1 MSSAACPP
9 EVSADD
15 PSAIPDQVRAVF
27 RDRYGPDGSVTLA
40 RAPGR
45 VNLIGDHTDY
55 NDGFVLPMT
64 LEQAVY
70 VVLRPRSDG
79 QVRLYSVQFEEEVTD
94 EIDALSVSGSDWN
107 HYVEG
112 VAELLR
118 KRNGVA
124 TGFDGVVYGS
134 VPVGAGLSSS
144 AALEVASLLAL
155 QSAFDVS
162 LSPVEGAQ
170 LCQQVEH
177 EVIGVQCGIMD
188 QFSSRIGS
196 AEHALFLDCRS
207 LEYESVPLD
216 LEDHRIVVVDSTV
229 QRALASSKYN
239 QRRAECEQGV
249 AHFQQ
254 IDDSIQ
260 TLRDVSLEILEAH
273 SGGLD
278 ETVRRRCRHVVEEN
292 ARVEAAAEALHEKDH
307 ERLGALMNESHASLR
322 DLYEVSSDELN
333 VLVETAQSTDGVLGA
348 RMTGAGFGGC
358 TVNLVHK
365 NAVAALR
372 QRLSENYEREC
383 DRTPTIYVI
392 EQNTEADVL
401 SEGDGSL

>member
-1 MSSAACPP
+1 MSSAAYPP
-9 EVSADD
+9 DVSADD
-15 PSAIPDQVRAVF
+15 TSAIPGQVFAVC
-27 RDRYGPDGSVTLA
+27 RDRYGPDGPVTLA

-70 VVLRPRSDG
+70 VALRPRSDG

-94 EIDALSVSGSDWN
+94 EIDALPVSGSDWN

-118 KRNGVA
+118 KQTGVA

-162 LSPVEGAQ
+162 LSPVEGAR

-177 EVIGVQCGIMD
+177 KVVGVQCGIMD
-188 QFSSRIGS
+188 QFASRIGS

-207 LEYESVPLD
+207 LAYESVPLD

-239 QRRAECEQGV
+239 ERRAECEQGV

-254 IDDSIQ
+254 VDDSIQ
-260 TLRDVSLEILEAH
+260 ALRDVSLEMLEAH
-273 SGGLD
+273 GDGLD
-278 ETVRRRCRHVVEEN
+278 ETVRRRCRHVVAEN
-292 ARVEAAAEALHEKDH
+292 ARVEAAATALREKDYG
-307 ERLGALMNESHASLR
+307 RLGTLMNDSHASLR

-333 VLVETAQSTDGVLGA
+333 VLVETAQNTDGVLGA

-358 TVNLVHK
+358 TVNLVHED
-365 NAVAALR
+365 AVSALR
-372 QRLSENYEREC
+372 QRLTETYEREC
-383 DRTPTIYVI
+383 GRTPTIYVI
-392 EQNTEADVL
+392 EQNTEAGVL
-401 SEGDGSL
+401 SEEDGSV